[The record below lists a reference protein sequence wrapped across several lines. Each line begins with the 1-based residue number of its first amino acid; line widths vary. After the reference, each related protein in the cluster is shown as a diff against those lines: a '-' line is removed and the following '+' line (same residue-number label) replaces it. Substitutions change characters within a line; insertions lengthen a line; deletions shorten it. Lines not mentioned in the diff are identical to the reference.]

1 MPRFAITI
9 ACGAC
14 LLFLMQP
21 MAGKRLLPWF
31 GGGAAVWAACLMF
44 FQVALLAGY
53 LYAHAIARLRS
64 PRWQAAVHVGVL
76 AASFLL
82 LPIEIDLPD
91 GTPAAADS
99 PVASIVLAL
108 ALGIGAPFVLLAAA
122 SPLLQHW
129 FSRSHPGRSPYR
141 LYAVSNIGS
150 LAALAAYP
158 VLVEPWLG
166 LTRQFEL
173 LRWGYVVFALGCGW
187 CAANVALRREPASN
201 AFPPDLEDAATEA
214 AESGRISPRTWF
226 FWLALPAWGTIML
239 IACTNQLTQEVA
251 SSPFLWVLP
260 LGLYLLTFIVCFDRP
275 RWYRRKIFAALLPVV
290 ALAACAALYAG
301 ASVPFGLQLLVYCS
315 TLLVCCLTLH
325 GELVAMRPATV
336 RLTSFYL
343 AIALGGSLGGVFC
356 VAVAPAVFNGLWEF
370 HIGLAGTCVLVL
382 FAARHNRAWDFSTH
396 RLSMRIAFIGIVV
409 LVFVLIGEASILD
422 GQALAVR
429 RNFYGVLRVI
439 DDASTGQR
447 ILAHGR
453 VQHGMQFVD
462 PDKRRTAT
470 LVFGDHSAIGL
481 AMRHRPRRAAGEGD
495 NGLRVGVIGLGI
507 GTIAAHGRPGDSI
520 RFYEINPAVE
530 DLCREY
536 FTFLADSPAQVRVA
550 IGDGRVL
557 LASEPEQAFDILAV
571 DAFSGDAIPTHLLT
585 AECGQVYVRHLR
597 PGGLLL
603 FHISNDFVDL
613 VPVVQGLA
621 EPLGW
626 RVWRVESPADPAQGV
641 IRAVWMVMAAKEH
654 DLPAELL
661 QAADAPS
668 ADVPPA
674 ESARSMLWTDDFA
687 PVWRV
692 LK

>member
-1 MPRFAITI
+1 MPRFALTI
-9 ACGAC
+9 ACGAL

-31 GGGAAVWAACLMF
+31 GGGAAVWATCLMF
-44 FQVALLAGY
+44 FQIALLAGY

-64 PRWQAAVHVGVL
+64 PRWQAAVHLGVL
-76 AASFLL
+76 AASLLL
-82 LPIEIDLPD
+82 LPIEIELSA
-91 GTPAAADS
+91 GAPASAES

-108 ALGIGAPFVLLAAA
+108 ALGIGAPFVLLASA

-129 FSRSHPGRSPYR
+129 FSRSQPGRSPYR
-141 LYAVSNIGS
+141 LYAVSNFGS
-150 LAALAAYP
+150 LAALATYP

-173 LRWGYVVFALGCGW
+173 LTWGYVIFALGCGW
-187 CAANVALRREPASN
+187 CAANVALRREPTSS
-201 AFPPDLEDAATEA
+201 AFPTDLEGAATATEA
-214 AESGRISPRTWF
+214 AETERISPRTWF
-226 FWLALPAWGTIML
+226 FWLALPACGTIML

-275 RWYRRKIFAALLPVV
+275 RWYRRKVFAALLPVV
-290 ALAACAALYAG
+290 ALSACAALYAG

-325 GELVAMRPATV
+325 GELVVMRPRAA

-343 AIALGGSLGGVFC
+343 AIAAGGALGGVFC

-382 FAARHNRAWDFSTH
+382 FAARHNRACDFSTH
-396 RLSMRIAFIGIVV
+396 WLSMRFAFVGIVV

-422 GQALAVR
+422 GQAIAVR

-439 DDASTGQR
+439 DDGSTGQR

-453 VQHGMQFVD
+453 VKHGMQFLD
-462 PDKRRTAT
+462 PDKRSTAT
-470 LVFGDHSAIGL
+470 LVFGDQSAIGL
-481 AMRHRPRRAAGEGD
+481 AMRHHPRRVAREGD
-495 NGLRVGVIGLGI
+495 NGLRAGVIGLGV
-507 GTIAAHGRPGDSI
+507 GTIAAHGMPGDSI

-530 DLCREY
+530 ELCRDY
-536 FTFLADSPAQVRVA
+536 FTFLDDSPAEASIA
-550 IGDGRVL
+550 IGDGRLL
-557 LASEPEQAFDILAV
+557 LANEPQQEFDILAV

-585 AECGQVYVRHLR
+585 AECGQVYLRHLR

-621 EPLGW
+621 EQLGW
-626 RVWRVESPADPAQGV
+626 RAWRVESPADPPKGV
-641 IRAVWMVMAAKEH
+641 IRAIWIVLAARKH
-654 DLPAELL
+654 DLTAELQRAAEPL
-661 QAADAPS
+661 QTD
-668 ADVPPA
+668 
-674 ESARSMLWTDDFA
+674 SARTMLWTDDFA